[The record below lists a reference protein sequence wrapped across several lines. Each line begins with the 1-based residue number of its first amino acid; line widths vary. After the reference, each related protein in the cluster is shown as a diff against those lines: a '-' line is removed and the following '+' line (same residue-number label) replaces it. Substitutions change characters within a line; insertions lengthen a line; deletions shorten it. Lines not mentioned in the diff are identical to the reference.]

1 MEITDVDHKL
11 IIKHKI
17 DPLEIFSSRDYTHE
31 LMNHII
37 FLIKNG
43 IDIDPKLLLDI
54 TDEKKRYPSI
64 NSWPRLDSVCSDIL
78 IELVNKGIDI
88 EDEKYSELRAGLHDN
103 ESASKN
109 FIYQMIFKNLDF
121 PMYFDYLFDEPID
134 AHYLFNRMVKSNYSK
149 DIPDFVFDNIFKDS
163 CYIMASIQEILDYSS
178 ASIYERTGNT
188 ETKNSDAFL
197 KYIDIFT
204 EKLISLHFIPIIDKT
219 NTLKRL
225 ESFSYTDEFE
235 WYIDR
240 LDKLLI
246 TFNKS
251 NAPDILLKFLKSTKF
266 KKHIKQIFNFN
277 PADYRYYIKLIKR
290 ALSEFI
296 DTKVNESY
304 SFKEYFKRK

>member
-1 MEITDVDHKL
+1 MDLTDVDHTL
-11 IIKHKI
+11 IIKNKI
-17 DPLEIFSSRDYTHE
+17 DPLKIFSSKDYTHE

-64 NSWPRLDSVCSDIL
+64 NSWPRLDSICMDIL
-78 IELVNKGIDI
+78 EQLLDKGIDI
-88 EDEKYSELRAGLHDN
+88 GDEKYSELRAGLHAN
-103 ESASKN
+103 ESAAQN
-109 FIYQMIFKNLDF
+109 FTIRMIEKNLDF
-121 PMYFDYLFDEPID
+121 PMYFDYVFDKPREAQWI
-134 AHYLFNRMVKSNYSK
+134 FEIMIKSNYSK
-149 DIPDFVFDNIFKDS
+149 DIPDFIFENIFKNS
-163 CYIMASIQEILDYSS
+163 WYIMDSISRILD
-178 ASIYERTGNT
+178 NT
-188 ETKNSDAFL
+188 EADADAFL

-219 NTLKRL
+219 NTLKKL

-235 WYIDR
+235 WYIGR
-240 LDKLLI
+240 LKKLLR

-277 PADYRYYIKLIKR
+277 PADYRYDIKLIKR
-290 ALSEFI
+290 ELSEFI

-304 SFKEYFKRK
+304 SFKEYFKSK